1 MYRSLINICI
11 VFVDRKNIPSIVVD
25 FTPEDTT
32 DDVIIDDDSES
43 DPDEMDDAGVL

>member
-11 VFVDRKNIPSIVVD
+11 VFVDRKSIPSIVVD

-32 DDVIIDDDSES
+32 DDVVKDDDSES
-43 DPDEMDDAGVL
+43 DPDEMDDAGEL

>member
-11 VFVDRKNIPSIVVD
+11 VFVDSKSIPSIVVD

-32 DDVIIDDDSES
+32 DDVDIDDSES
-43 DPDEMDDAGVL
+43 DPDEMDDAGEL

>member
-11 VFVDRKNIPSIVVD
+11 VFVDRKSIPSLVVD

-32 DDVIIDDDSES
+32 DDVVIDDSES
-43 DPDEMDDAGVL
+43 DPDEMDDAGEL

>member
-11 VFVDRKNIPSIVVD
+11 VFVDRKSIPSLVVD

-32 DDVIIDDDSES
+32 DDVVIDDSES
-43 DPDEMDDAGVL
+43 DPNEMDDAGEL

>member
-11 VFVDRKNIPSIVVD
+11 VFVDRKSIPSIVVD

-32 DDVIIDDDSES
+32 DDVVIDDSES
-43 DPDEMDDAGVL
+43 DPDEMDDAGEL